1 MPASSIKPSDFYSCP
16 AEKTNFNWFAFEL
29 ACELDSAIPKE
40 LKEYLEKKR
49 YPQEAID
56 KSCVKLAKLLQEVAL
71 RKLRKEIP
79 VVEISYTDIDEAFP
93 HLNDATINKLVTC
106 TEEAWGSL
114 LDVCAVCPVACIT
127 HKDAISPKF
136 DDPMYNE

>member
-29 ACELDSAIPKE
+29 ACELNGAIPKE
-40 LKEYLEKKR
+40 LKAYLAKHR

-56 KSCVKLAKLLQEVAL
+56 KSCATLAKLLQEVVL
-71 RKLRKEIP
+71 RRLRKEIP
-79 VVEISYTDIDEAFP
+79 EMLLCYTDVEKAFP
-93 HLNDATINKLVTC
+93 HLNDGTISKLLTC

-114 LDVCAVCPVACIT
+114 LDVCSVCPVACVT

-136 DDPMYNE
+136 DAPMYNE